1 MSGIF
6 DAITTEN
13 PEYLHSSAENAKKA
27 EIAAQEAQAAHS
39 QAHADAAEAKHYM
52 EVAAGVVSG
61 VAFFNERT
69 GGVYPQAGDY
79 TAAMVGAKPADWYPT
94 WNDVT
99 GKPAMVTL
107 DTPQSITGYK
117 TFKGTETVSGN
128 SGFGFGYNNSAVTVN
143 PNSGD
148 IEIIHGDSKAVLGLQ
163 PDGVIFA
170 KTNTGS
176 KLRYYTEANPFPLAT
191 TYRLSTP
198 ESAATQNLNA
208 QTSSVF
214 SFTLTSALTNIRMTS
229 YSDVESQARQVTIL
243 IKQDVFGAR
252 KVNWDSKIKWSQGRI
267 PVLSLDGG
275 VTDIVTL
282 LTTDSGATWYG
293 FYQGGWFQ

>member
-1 MSGIF
+1 MAGIF

-13 PEYLHSSAENAKKA
+13 PEYLQSSAENAKRA
-27 EIAAQEAQAAHS
+27 EVAAAEAKDAHS
-39 QAHADAAEAKHYM
+39 QAHADADLAKHYM
-52 EVAAGVVSG
+52 EVAAGVVTG

-99 GKPAMVTL
+99 GKPSMVTL
-107 DTPQSITGYK
+107 DTTQTLTGYK
-117 TFKGTETVSGN
+117 ILNATETISGN

-143 PNSGD
+143 PNTGD
-148 IEIIHGDSKAVLGLQ
+148 VEIIHGASRAILGLQ
-163 PDGVIFA
+163 DDGVIFA

-191 TYRLSTP
+191 TYKISTP
-198 ESAATQNLNA
+198 ASAATQNLNA
-208 QTSSVF
+208 KNASVF
-214 SFTLTSALTNIRMTS
+214 SFTLTSATTNVRMS
-229 YSDVESQARQVTIL
+229 AYSDVEAQARQVTIIL
-243 IKQDVFGAR
+243 KQDVFGAR

-267 PVLSLDGG
+267 PVLSLDAN

-293 FYQGGWFQ
+293 FYQGGWF